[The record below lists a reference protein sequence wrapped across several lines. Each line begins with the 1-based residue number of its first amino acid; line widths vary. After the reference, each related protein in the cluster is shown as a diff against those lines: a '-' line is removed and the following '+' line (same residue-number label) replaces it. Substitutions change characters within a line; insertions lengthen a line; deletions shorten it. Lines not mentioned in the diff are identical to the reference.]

1 MHGRGWL
8 LPILMLTLVIAL
20 ALTGCA
26 KAQTA
31 LDTAK
36 DKVNTQTEEKQAAV
50 DAALNS
56 AQDTVRTLAA
66 AVGGLEARVSG
77 LQINSDLQEI
87 QRKLSAAIQDVGD
100 KKVAAL
106 NELSDAFGN
115 LIGKIQ
121 TAAGKL
127 PAGGVLQT
135 ELNDFAT
142 KLMSTQANLAA
153 AAASYEASSTTSP

>member
-1 MHGRGWL
+1 MRRRGWL
-8 LPILMLTLVIAL
+8 LAALTLTVLVAV

-31 LDTAK
+31 VDTAK
-36 DKVNTQTEEKQAAV
+36 EKVKTQTEQKQAAV
-50 DAALNS
+50 DQALNS
-56 AQDTVRTLAA
+56 AQDTVGQLAA
-66 AVGGLEARVSG
+66 AVGGLEARISG

-87 QRKLSAAIQDVGD
+87 QRKLTAAIQDVGD

-106 NELSDAFGN
+106 NELSTAFN
-115 LIGKIQ
+115 NVIGKVE

-135 ELNDFAT
+135 ELNDFAA
-142 KLMSTQANLAA
+142 KLKSTQASLAA